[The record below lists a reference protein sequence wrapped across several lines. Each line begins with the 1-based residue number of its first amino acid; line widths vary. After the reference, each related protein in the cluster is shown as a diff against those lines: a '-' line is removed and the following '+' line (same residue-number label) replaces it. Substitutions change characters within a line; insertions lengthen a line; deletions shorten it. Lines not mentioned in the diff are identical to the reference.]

1 MSSETT
7 TYNVYIVYFSQYRG
21 PNHEGIAL
29 VPAQNSNQR
38 AGRFYHV
45 KGVVG
50 LGMNYESQPGCRFGN
65 IEGYKDSVLQFQI
78 PRTTLDRFECIAA
91 DQPPPYHPRALT
103 EMDPDPPV
111 KNCSDWVDD
120 VLNRAKG
127 VILSY

>member
-7 TYNVYIVYFSQYRG
+7 TYNVYRVYLSQSRD
-21 PNHEGIAL
+21 PDHEGMAL
-29 VPAQNSNQR
+29 VPAQNFNQR

-50 LGMNYESQPGCRFGN
+50 LGMNYESQPGCRFGD

-91 DQPPPYHPRALT
+91 NQSPPYDPRALT
-103 EMDPDPPV
+103 EMNPDPPV

-127 VILSY
+127 LILSC